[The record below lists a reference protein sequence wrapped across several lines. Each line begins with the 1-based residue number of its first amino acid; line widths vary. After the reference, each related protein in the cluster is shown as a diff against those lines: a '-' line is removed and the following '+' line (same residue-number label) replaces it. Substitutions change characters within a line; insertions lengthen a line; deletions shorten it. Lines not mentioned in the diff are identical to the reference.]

1 MDVGHL
7 VIILD
12 YFLVVPSIVQ
22 ISTIFGDN

>member
-1 MDVGHL
+1 MDVGHS

-22 ISTIFGDN
+22 ISTIFKDN

>member
-22 ISTIFGDN
+22 ISPIFWDN